1 MKVNTVVISL
11 DRLKELEL
19 AEKKVN
25 EPRSKT
31 ILIQRYRGYDFVVET
46 DDECDEKLANKI
58 KTQQEKIETQ
68 QEKIEKLEEEIK
80 NLKNKEVEIT
90 IEDVKK
96 MNYWGFR
103 KWKKKL
109 SI

>member
-31 ILIQRYRGYDFVVET
+31 IVIERDWGYNFVVET
-46 DDECDEKLANKI
+46 DDECAEILANKI
-58 KTQQEKIETQ
+58 KTKQK
-68 QEKIEKLEEEIK
+68 EIK
-80 NLKNKEVEIT
+80 TKQKEIDNLKEEVKIT
-90 IEDVKK
+90 IDDVKK
-96 MNYWGFR
+96 MNYWDFR
-103 KWKKKL
+103 KWKK
-109 SI
+109 S